1 MTTTM
6 TRTPT
11 VSMPLFHVTERA
23 LQHFQ
28 TLLTQEDSQGMN
40 LRVHVESPG
49 TPLAD
54 VGVTFCPAGDEETTD
69 TQIVFPGFILF
80 VAKDS
85 EEALLDANIDYEENA
100 WGGQLSVK
108 APYLKGRAPEVG
120 SSLEE
125 RVQYVLETEVTPS
138 LASHGGR
145 VSLVEI
151 LEGGIVILRFGGG
164 CHGCGMV
171 TVTLKH
177 GIEKTLKEK
186 FPEIS
191 EIRDVTDHKTGENPY
206 Y

>member
-1 MTTTM
+1 MISTETTYSPTK
-6 TRTPT
+6 TPFIH
-11 VSMPLFHVTERA
+11 VSEKAM
-23 LQHFQ
+23 QHFQ
-28 TLLTQEDSQGMN
+28 KLLAKEDTPGMN

-54 VGVTFCPAGDEETTD
+54 VGVTFCPMGDEEESD
-69 TQIVFPGFILF
+69 FKISFPDFILF
-80 VAKDS
+80 VDKAS
-85 EEALLDANIDYEENA
+85 EAALQDATIDYEENN

-108 APYLKGRAPEVG
+108 APYLRGREPTIG

-125 RVQYVLETEVTPS
+125 RVQYVLDTEITPS

-151 LEGGIVILRFGGG
+151 LEGGIIVLRFGGG

-186 FPEIS
+186 FPEIC
-191 EIRDVTDHKTGENPY
+191 EVRDVTDHKTGENPY

>member
-1 MTTTM
+1 MSII
-6 TRTPT
+6 TPT
-11 VSMPLFHVTERA
+11 APPLIYVTEKA
-23 LQHFQ
+23 LQHFRK
-28 TLLTQEDSQGMN
+28 LLEKEETPGMN

-49 TPLAD
+49 TQQAD
-54 VGVTFCPAGDEETTD
+54 VGVTFCPAGDEESGD
-69 TQIVFPGFILF
+69 SKIVFTEFTLF
-80 VAKDS
+80 VAEGS
-85 EEALLDANIDYEENA
+85 EEALREANIDYEESS

-108 APYLKGRAPEVG
+108 APYLKGQEPTIG

-125 RVQYVLETEVTPS
+125 RVQYVLETEITPS

-151 LEGGIVILRFGGG
+151 LEGGIVVLRFGGG

-177 GIEKTLKEK
+177 GIEKTLKDK
-186 FPEIS
+186 FPEIT

-206 Y
+206 C

>member
-1 MTTTM
+1 MSTI
-6 TRTPT
+6 TRTEAP
-11 VSMPLFHVTERA
+11 FIHVTENA
-23 LQHFQ
+23 LEHFRK
-28 TLLTQEDSQGMN
+28 LLNKEDTAGMN

-49 TPLAD
+49 TQQAD
-54 VGVTFCPAGDEETTD
+54 VGVTFCPAGDEELNDSKIEFTEFT
-69 TQIVFPGFILF
+69 LF
-80 VAKDS
+80 VAGDSKDALR
-85 EEALLDANIDYEENA
+85 EAHIDYEENT

-108 APYLKGRAPEVG
+108 APYLKGQEPAIG

-125 RVQYVLETEVTPS
+125 RVQYVLDTEITPS

-151 LEGGIVILRFGGG
+151 IEGGIVILRFGGG

-171 TVTLKH
+171 TVTLQH

-206 Y
+206 C

>member
-1 MTTTM
+1 MMITETATEIDTT
-6 TRTPT
+6 
-11 VSMPLFHVTERA
+11 LIQVTERA
-23 LQHFQ
+23 IQHFQ
-28 TLLTQEDSQGMN
+28 KLLAKEDTPGMN

-49 TPLAD
+49 TALAD
-54 VGVTFCPAGDEETTD
+54 VGVTFCPAGDEEPSD
-69 TQIVFPGFILF
+69 SKMLFPGFTLF
-80 VAKDS
+80 VDKDS
-85 EEALLDANIDYEENA
+85 KEALQEATIDYEENN
-100 WGGQLSVK
+100 WGGQLAVK
-108 APYLKGRAPEVG
+108 APYLKGKEPAIG

-125 RVQYVLETEVTPS
+125 RVQYVLETEITPS

-151 LEGGIVILRFGGG
+151 LEGGIVVLRFGGG
-164 CHGCGMV
+164 CQGCGMV

-191 EIRDVTDHKTGENPY
+191 EIRDLTDHKTGENPY